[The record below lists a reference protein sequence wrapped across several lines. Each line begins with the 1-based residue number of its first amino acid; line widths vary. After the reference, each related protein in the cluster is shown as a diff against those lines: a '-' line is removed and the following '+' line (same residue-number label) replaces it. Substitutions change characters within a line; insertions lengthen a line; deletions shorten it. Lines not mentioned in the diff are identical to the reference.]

1 MHSPFPDKALCGRIS
16 GITGPSRNI
25 GPRATDEVG
34 ESLFRRSG
42 VVQTAA
48 GDGVVEKDAASGSG
62 WHFLDRK
69 REHELPLSRIDLH
82 DSSATVRRS
91 TEMR

>member
-1 MHSPFPDKALCGRIS
+1 
-16 GITGPSRNI
+16 
-25 GPRATDEVG
+25 
-34 ESLFRRSG
+34 

-48 GDGVVEKDAASGSG
+48 GDGVVEKGAASGSG